1 MATYLL
7 TWNPNE
13 SSVENIAAEW
23 TRLRSGRKVRPC
35 DWSCGVNKSIQPG
48 ARIFLHRQR
57 REPRGIVASGVT
69 VSKSYPGTH
78 WDPAK
83 RRLGKQA
90 IYVDWIVD
98 AAVDGFG
105 DDDDDTLQP
114 FAAHLLPSG
123 PLHDLVPWNNMQGS
137 GTRMHDDAAAELE
150 LRWAVF
156 LNASPARIEQ
166 TDLAAA
172 KEGRWL
178 EYLARSRYREKTLRR
193 AKIAKALMMA
203 PDGKLRCEVPGCGFC
218 FEDIYGPLGKG
229 YAHVHHLDALAAGP
243 EDVMTT
249 LDDLAIV
256 CANCHAMIHK
266 GGECRPL
273 DGLVPK

>member
-13 SSVENIAAEW
+13 SSVKEVAAEW
-23 TRLRSGRKVRPC
+23 NRLRAGRRARPC

-48 ARIFLHRQR
+48 SRIFLHRQR

-69 VSKSYPGTH
+69 VSGCYPGRH
-78 WDPAK
+78 WDPEK

-90 IYVDWIVD
+90 IYIDWIID

-105 DDDDDTLQP
+105 ADDDDTLQP
-114 FAAHLLPSG
+114 FAAHLIPSG

-137 GTRMHDDAAAELE
+137 GTRLHDDAAAELE
-150 LRWAVF
+150 RRWPVH
-156 LNASPARIEQ
+156 LNASPTLIEQ
-166 TDLAAA
+166 TEIASA
-172 KEGRWL
+172 KEGRKL
-178 EYLARSRYREKTLRR
+178 EYLARSRYRETALRR
-193 AKIAKALMMA
+193 AKIAKALA
-203 PDGKLRCEVPGCGFC
+203 AARDGKLRCEVPGCGFC
-218 FEDIYGPLGKG
+218 FEDAYGSLGKD

-243 EDVMTT
+243 EDVTTT
-249 LDDLAIV
+249 LADLAIV

-273 DGLVPK
+273 AGLRKR